1 MTHEAF
7 ILYSVAEVL
16 RVFYS
21 GSSKMTNSSL
31 EIKGGIY
38 EVIYEPKPLIASVYH
53 ALVIQKLGAVTYG
66 HCLTRK
72 VYVYPDLE

>member
-21 GSSKMTNSSL
+21 GSTKMTNSSL

-38 EVIYEPKPLIASVYH
+38 EVIYMSQSAPRAGDPEVGCRY
-53 ALVIQKLGAVTYG
+53 TYG

>member
-16 RVFYS
+16 QVFYS
-21 GSSKMTNSSL
+21 GSTKMTNSSL

-38 EVIYEPKPLIASVYH
+38 EVIYEPKPLINS
-53 ALVIQKLGAVTYG
+53 
-66 HCLTRK
+66 
-72 VYVYPDLE
+72 